1 MPGTHHQAGPIPAC
15 LKKEPLPL
23 PKRNQESRRWHWQWE
38 QLPVITQQT
47 ELKPQDKAGGFLP
60 HGKRM
65 QFCKENYAFAS
76 LTFKRGLQLSLGT
89 GQDNATKCLAQHLN
103 EA

>member
-1 MPGTHHQAGPIPAC
+1 MEPRAPTLALAAGEAASHHSANRAETP
-15 LKKEPLPL
+15 
-23 PKRNQESRRWHWQWE
+23 H
-38 QLPVITQQT
+38 
-47 ELKPQDKAGGFLP
+47 KAGSFLP

-89 GQDNATKCLAQHLN
+89 CQDNATKCLAQHLN